1 MIAWQIRKSRVIIG
15 QIQNMFCKWKTI
27 HIAWGQLASEMFRQI
42 LFLDILYQ
50 TGIEQAMKIA
60 ILQVQQQQN
69 FHEV

>member
-1 MIAWQIRKSRVIIG
+1 M
-15 QIQNMFCKWKTI
+15 

>member
-1 MIAWQIRKSRVIIG
+1 MGTIVIIE
-15 QIQNMFCKWKTI
+15 QIQNMCCKWKTM